1 MSGIGSNSIS
11 QVWKDTYYQVSAR
24 PGQVK
29 AVSYLTTGYCTYYR
43 FMNLEVL
50 CVYIHIGALSA
61 VHHQEQGEANAAGRW
76 RPAAIADFY

>member
-1 MSGIGSNSIS
+1 MSGISSNSIS

-29 AVSYLTTGYCTYYR
+29 AVSYLTYR
-43 FMNLEVL
+43 VLYILQGFMNLEVL
-50 CVYIHIGALSA
+50 CAYIHIGALSA

-76 RPAAIADFY
+76 